1 MPDIRA
7 RIDFMKKMHLFR
19 GLNEEQLKLA
29 AEKMKERTFTEAGT
43 VFNQGATSD
52 FLYLVFDGQAEVIRQ
67 GKRKNRKLATLTKG
81 DYFGEQGLFTGH
93 KRNATVKA
101 DKGTTVLYLSKEYF
115 KQMLRK
121 IPGVRQNFEIMV
133 TTRKLAAEQQFK
145 WLGSNEEIYFIARKH
160 EILLVQSLAVPV
172 LLMLPILA
180 LLAVAF
186 YLSAGLTFAV
196 ALLAVFLGLLNVAW
210 MIWKYVDWGNDFY
223 ILTNQRVI
231 WLEKVVGLYDSRN
244 EASIGTILSVSTES
258 TEAGRRFDYGT
269 VVVRTFTGQIRME
282 HVRSPRQASAM
293 IEEYWMRTKE
303 SSRSQEQEALKQT
316 IRAKLGYPAPASPKP
331 AAPPAPSKKVKQ
343 TLASQFQ
350 AWRGETFKVRMETGG
365 SIIYRKHVFVL
376 WRSTWIQN
384 LIFLVLLG
392 LVLLWVAFLG
402 MPPIWFFA
410 IILLLAVLNGAW
422 WFYEYV
428 DWSNDLYQVTGDQ
441 IVHVE
446 RKPFGAESRKSS
458 PLENI
463 LGAEYKRSG
472 FVATLFN
479 FGTVFI
485 TVGGTQFNFED
496 VADPPT
502 VLQDIVRRQ
511 HARAQK
517 KKESEGVE
525 ERDRMINW
533 MALYHRTVDELN
545 KEQNQAKPKT
555 E

>member
-1 MPDIRA
+1 MPDTRA

-19 GLNEEQLKLA
+19 GLNEEQLKTT
-29 AEKMKERTFTEAGT
+29 AEKMKERTFDEAAT
-43 VFNQGATSD
+43 VFSQGMNAD
-52 FLYLVFDGQAEVIRQ
+52 FLYLIFQGQVDVIRQ
-67 GKRKNRKLATLTKG
+67 GKKKSRKLATLTKG
-81 DYFGEQGLFTGH
+81 DYFGEQGLLTGQ

-101 DKGTTVLYLSKEYF
+101 EKGTIVLFLSREHF

-133 TTRKLAAEQQFK
+133 TTRKLAAQQQFK
-145 WLGSNEEIYFIARKH
+145 WLGSNEIIYFIARKH
-160 EILLVQSLAVPV
+160 EILLLQSLVIPI
-172 LLMLPILA
+172 LLMVPILA
-180 LLAVAF
+180 LLITAF
-186 YLSAGLTFAV
+186 FLSPGLTLAV
-196 ALLAVFLGLLNVAW
+196 ALLALFLGVLDGAW

-258 TEAGRRFDYGT
+258 SEYGRRFDYGT
-269 VVVRTFTGQIRME
+269 VVVRTFTGHIRME
-282 HVRSPRQASAM
+282 HVRSPKQASAM

-303 SSRSQEQEALKQT
+303 QLRASEQEGLKQA
-316 IRAKLGYPAPASPKP
+316 IRTKLGYPPPAKP
-331 AAPPAPSKKVKQ
+331 AAPPAPTAKAKK
-343 TLASQFQ
+343 TLMARLQH
-350 AWRGETFKVRMETGG
+350 WRNETFKVRMEASGNVT
-365 SIIYRKHVFVL
+365 YRKHVFIL

-384 LIFLVLLG
+384 LIFLGLLA
-392 LVLLWVAFLG
+392 VPISWAIFWG
-402 MPPIWFFA
+402 MPPVWLFS
-410 IILLLAVLNGAW
+410 ILLLGAVVNGAW

-441 IVHVE
+441 IIDIN
-446 RKPFGAESRKSS
+446 RKPFGEESRKSS
-458 PLENI
+458 PLDNI
-463 LGAEYKRSG
+463 LSAEYKRKG

-496 VADPPT
+496 VADPPA

-511 HARAQK
+511 QARAQK
-517 KKESEGVE
+517 KKESEGVA
-525 ERDRMINW
+525 ERDRMIDW
-533 MALYHRTVDELN
+533 LAMYHRTVDEIQR
-545 KEQNQAKPKT
+545 EQNQAKPKT